1 MSTMAENERLDGLIG
16 NGIRLV
22 NQRCKFESMMDDT
35 LSVRRRIPE
44 HDKKDILEIKLANLS
59 TKFFVAYAN
68 GRTLPS
74 SSPMFWPSER

>member
-35 LSVRRRIPE
+35 LSVRRRILE
-44 HDKKDILEIKLANLS
+44 HDKKDIHHPPRCSGLVNDKFPLHVLS
-59 TKFFVAYAN
+59 RNAV
-68 GRTLPS
+68 
-74 SSPMFWPSER
+74 